1 MADFKPI
8 ETQEQFDAAI
18 GERLKRERDSIEVKY
33 SDYDTLK
40 NQLEGLEVE
49 KQSLSEQLSQANT
62 KISENES
69 LMEGLNLKIKG
80 YETDS
85 AKTRIAL
92 EAGLPY
98 SMAGRIQGDDEDSMK
113 ADAAILANMLKPQN
127 YVPPLANS
135 ESSINK
141 KREAIKGLLQGLE

>member
-18 GERLKRERDSIEVKY
+18 GERLKRERDSIEAKY

-40 NQLEGLEVE
+40 TQLEGLEVE

-98 SMAGRIQGDDEDSMK
+98 SMVGRIQGDDEDSMK
-113 ADAAILANMLKPQN
+113 ADAVILANMLKPQN

-135 ESSINK
+135 ESSIDK